1 MKASTPRTRE
11 TGALTA
17 EDRSAFSA
25 AVGAFGA
32 MPARA
37 IADGLALVRVRAVAK
52 GAHLLVGGTRRATE
66 VIFVVRGIL
75 REYFPLEDGTERTKA
90 FVTEKRIAGSLA
102 DLLSDGPSRASIVA
116 ETAARVL
123 VVPYAATQEL
133 GRRHEAWA
141 ELGRRTTAALLASKA
156 EREWELLALDAAGRY
171 EAFRSRYPGLETRVA
186 AKNVASYIG
195 ITPVHLSRLRRRRR
209 AAGRAR

>member
-1 MKASTPRTRE
+1 MARDTTI
-11 TGALTA
+11 TL
-17 EDRSAFSA
+17 EDRHAFA
-25 AVGAFGA
+25 TAVSAFGA

-37 IADGLALVRVRAVAK
+37 IAEGLSLVRARVIPK

-66 VIFVVRGIL
+66 VIFVVHGIL

-90 FVTEKRIAGSLA
+90 FITENRIAGSLA

-116 ETAARVL
+116 ETPARVL
-123 VVPYAATQEL
+123 VVPYTATKEL

-141 ELGRRTTAALLASKA
+141 ELGRRMTAALLASKA
-156 EREWELLALDAAGRY
+156 EREYELLALDAAGRY
-171 EAFRSRYPGLETRVA
+171 DAFRVRYPGLEARVA

-209 AAGRAR
+209 AARAR